1 MGYSAEEAHQ
11 VTEEAKQFDA
21 LLVPHVKSAEERA
34 DYAKMYN
41 PVAWADFTKATDQ
54 LDLAKMVSGLVG
66 TEPAKVI
73 VTEPN
78 YLAALN
84 EILTDHFA
92 LFKSWLLAKT
102 VTGNASLVTDELR
115 ILGGEYS
122 RALSG
127 SKEAVNHEKFAYY
140 LTMSYFGQVIGKVLR
155 GNLLW
160 PGR

>member
-1 MGYSAEEAHQ
+1 M
-11 VTEEAKQFDA
+11 
-21 LLVPHVKSAEERA
+21 
-34 DYAKMYN
+34 
-41 PVAWADFTKATDQ
+41 
-54 LDLAKMVSGLVG
+54 
-66 TEPAKVI
+66 
-73 VTEPN
+73 TEPN

-122 RALSG
+122 RALSV

-140 LTMSYFGQVIGKVLR
+140 LTMSYFGLVIGKYYGETYFGPAAKADVEHMVHLMIAVYK
-155 GNLLW
+155 
-160 PGR
+160 